1 MHGSVPCMFAFF
13 EPTWLTA
20 DRERL
25 NVRDKHLDRDN
36 IALAGGCVL
45 SWQQSERS
53 GAEARGS
60 SSRAGLLLAYVHLCL
75 GMHLLWTSRGFV
87 CIFRQVCVRQGH
99 MACRMSWQMTA
110 AVDVRTCKVVFLC
123 NRKRQMNME
132 KQNKH
137 RQLSLHVCY
146 LSCWSRPDRIAPH
159 SHSHTHTHTH
169 THTYTTHAPLQIS
182 MLFLQARLWKMF
194 CIEIKNSTHH
204 FTIKTHKY

>member
-1 MHGSVPCMFAFF
+1 MLPATVCVCSACHVPC
-13 EPTWLTA
+13 
-20 DRERL
+20 
-25 NVRDKHLDRDN
+25 
-36 IALAGGCVL
+36 I
-45 SWQQSERS
+45 
-53 GAEARGS
+53 
-60 SSRAGLLLAYVHLCL
+60 LLAYVHLCL

-159 SHSHTHTHTH
+159 SHSHTHTHTPH
-169 THTYTTHAPLQIS
+169 THLSKSACCFYKPDCEKC
-182 MLFLQARLWKMF
+182 FV
-194 CIEIKNSTHH
+194 
-204 FTIKTHKY
+204 